1 MKAQDKIGFWPATSL
16 VVGNM
21 IGSGV
26 FLLPVTLAIYGLNS
40 VFGWL
45 FSAFGA
51 ILLSIIFGYLSKH
64 LKNSEGGPYAFTVF
78 GLGRFPGYLV
88 AWGYWISIWSTNA
101 AIAVALV
108 SYLSVIFPI
117 VGASAFNSIITG
129 LAFVW
134 FFTWINTK
142 QIKTIGIVQ
151 LLTTVLKVAPLVF
164 LAIVGIFYVDLSNLE
179 IWAAEASVSFESITA
194 ATTLTFFAFLGMESA
209 TIPSKG
215 IANAEQII
223 KKATIYGTIFTAA
236 LYISSFLVVSSIIPP
251 GALKNSSAP
260 FADTA
265 NELWGGA
272 GKMIFAWGA
281 VIASLGALNGWILI
295 QGRIPYSAAKDN
307 LFPKIFAKVNRN
319 DSPVIGIIISSIL
332 ASALMMLNYSKS
344 LVDAF
349 SFMMK
354 LSTLSVLTPYLFSIA
369 TFWIMV
375 NKEKKSL
382 KNKANVLVALLAFI
396 FSIWVIIGCGQE
408 VVFYG
413 FILLMIGIPF
423 YIYINNIGDD

>member
-1 MKAQDKIGFWPATSL
+1 MKPQEKIGFWPSTSL

-26 FLLPVTLAIYGLNS
+26 FLLPVTLAYYGLNS
-40 VFGWL
+40 IFGWL

-64 LKNSEGGPYAFTVF
+64 LKNSEGGPYAYTVF

-117 VGASAFNSIITG
+117 VGESAFHSIITG
-129 LAFVW
+129 LVFVW

-142 QIKTIGIVQ
+142 KIKTIGIVQ
-151 LLTTVLKVAPLVF
+151 LLTTLLKVIPLVF
-164 LAIVGIFYVDLSNLE
+164 LATIGVFYINISSLESWVGEVSI
-179 IWAAEASVSFESITA
+179 SFESITA

-215 IANAEQII
+215 IANAEQTI
-223 KKATIYGTIFTAA
+223 KKATIYGTIFTAFV
-236 LYISSFLVVSSIIPP
+236 YIFSFLVVASVIPP
-251 GALKNSSAP
+251 EELKNSSAP
-260 FADTA
+260 FADA
-265 NELWGGA
+265 AGQLWGEA

-281 VIASLGALNGWILI
+281 VIATLGALNGWILI
-295 QGRIPYSAAKDN
+295 QGKIPYSAAKDE
-307 LFPKIFAKVNRN
+307 LFPKIFGKVNAN
-319 DSPVIGIIISSIL
+319 DSPVIGIIISSLL
-332 ASALMMLNYSKS
+332 ASALMMFNYSKS

-369 TFWIMV
+369 TFWIMIK
-375 NKEKKSL
+375 KEKKSL
-382 KNKANVLVALLAFI
+382 KNSVNILIAFLAFT

-423 YIYINNIGDD
+423 YIYLKNNSDD